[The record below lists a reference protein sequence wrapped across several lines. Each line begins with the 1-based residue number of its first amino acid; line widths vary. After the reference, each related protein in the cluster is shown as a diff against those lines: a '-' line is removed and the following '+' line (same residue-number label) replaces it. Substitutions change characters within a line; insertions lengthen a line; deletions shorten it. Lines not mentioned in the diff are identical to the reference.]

1 MMNVLLKLLVP
12 VPIMSMNMT
21 MNISST
27 NEMSVMTT
35 TARPTPVVTPSGIV
49 NLGHEEGCY
58 IEGQFYP
65 DGAQV
70 KAHKEII

>member
-1 MMNVLLKLLVP
+1 
-12 VPIMSMNMT
+12 MSMNMT
-21 MNISST
+21 MNVSSA

-35 TARPTPVVTPSGIV
+35 TARPTSVVTPSGIV

-58 IEGQFYP
+58 IDGQFYP

-70 KAHKEII
+70 NIQKALNR